1 MAKDLWRWGAVELAG
16 AIRSRAISSR
26 EAVESALAR
35 IDAVNPRINA
45 IVDLMAHEALA
56 AADKADA
63 AVKKGGPL
71 GALHGVPV
79 TLKINVDL
87 AGRPTTNGVAAFKD
101 KVPAE
106 ESPCVIQWRNAGA
119 IFVGRTNVPAFSTRY
134 FTDNALHGRTL
145 NPWDPTRTPGG
156 SSGGAAAAVA
166 TGMGALAHGN
176 DRAGSVR
183 YPSYACGVYGLR
195 PSLGRIATF
204 EPGVPET
211 LAITTQLANTQG
223 PLARSVRDLRL
234 GTAAMMGRDARDPWW
249 VPVPLKDEV
258 PPKGRVA
265 LCAGIPE
272 ANVDPAVADAV
283 KQAGRWLADAGYGV
297 EEAAPPHLH
306 EAGSLFFT
314 LVVSENAV
322 SKDDR
327 AGTTKAIEALG
338 DEPCKRARRSTVAA
352 IQALDYEG
360 YVSALARRAALLRRW
375 MVFFERYQLVLMPV
389 SWQRPFPVDEDQ
401 KGDAA
406 VAALL
411 RAQVPILACS
421 TLGLPGLACPATLA
435 DGVPVGV
442 QLVGPRYGEEM
453 LLAAAEAIEA
463 RTPVKTPIEPDGKI
477 NSNQGGAR

>member
-1 MAKDLWRWGAVELAG
+1 MRDLWRWGAAELAH
-16 AIRSRAISSR
+16 AIRAREISSR
-26 EAVESALAR
+26 EAVESCLAR
-35 IDAVNPRINA
+35 IGSVNPRVNA
-45 IVDLMAHEALA
+45 IVDLMADEALK

-63 AVKKGGPL
+63 AVKKGAELGP
-71 GALHGVPV
+71 LHGVPV

-87 AGRPTTNGVAAFKD
+87 AGRPTTNGVVAFKN
-101 KVPAE
+101 KIPEA
-106 ESPCVIQWRNAGA
+106 ESPPVILWRKAGS

-134 FTDNALHGRTL
+134 FTDCELHGRTL
-145 NPWDPTRTPGG
+145 NPWDAKRTPGG

-176 DRAGSVR
+176 DRAGSIR

-195 PSLGRIATF
+195 PSLGRIPTF

-211 LAITTQLANTQG
+211 LAIATQLANTQG

-234 GTAAMMGRDARDPWW
+234 GTVAMTGRDARDPWW
-249 VPVPLKDEV
+249 VPVPLRDEA
-258 PPKGRVA
+258 PAKGRVA
-265 LCAGIPE
+265 LCSGIPE
-272 ANVDPAVADAV
+272 ADIDPAVSAAV
-283 KQAGRWLADAGYGV
+283 KQVGKWLADAGYEV

-322 SKDDR
+322 STDDR
-327 AGTTKAIEALG
+327 AGTTKAIEAFG
-338 DEPCKRARRSTVAA
+338 DEACKRARRSMVAS
-352 IQALDYEG
+352 IRPLDYEG

-375 MVFFERYQLVLMPV
+375 MAFFERYQFVVMPV

-406 VAALL
+406 MAALL
-411 RAQVPILACS
+411 RAQVPTLVCS

-453 LLAAAEAIEA
+453 LFAAAEAIEA
-463 RTPVKTPIEPDGKI
+463 RTAVQTPIDP
-477 NSNQGGAR
+477 RR

>member
-1 MAKDLWRWGAVELAG
+1 MKDLWRWGAVKLARG
-16 AIRSRAISSR
+16 IRAREISSR
-26 EAVESALAR
+26 EAVESCLAR
-35 IDAVNPRINA
+35 IDAINPRINA
-45 IVDLMAHEALA
+45 IVDLMAGEALQ

-63 AVKKGGPL
+63 ALKKGCAL
-71 GALHGVPV
+71 GVLHGVPV
-79 TLKINVDL
+79 TLKINVDV
-87 AGRPTTNGVAAFKD
+87 AGRPTTNGVVAFKD
-101 KVPAE
+101 KVPGE

-134 FTDNALHGRTL
+134 FTDNTLHGRTL
-145 NPWDPTRTPGG
+145 NPWDPKRTPGG

-176 DRAGSVR
+176 DRAGSIR

-211 LAITTQLANTQG
+211 LAIATQLANTQG
-223 PLARSVRDLRL
+223 PLARSVQDLRL

-249 VPVPLKDEV
+249 VPVPLSDAA
-258 PPKGRVA
+258 PRPGRVA
-265 LCAGIPE
+265 ICSGIPE
-272 ANVDPAVADAV
+272 ADVDPAVAAAV
-283 KQAGRWLADAGYGV
+283 KQAGKWLAEAGYEV
-297 EEAAPPHLH
+297 EEVAPPHLH

-314 LVVSENAV
+314 MVVSENAV
-322 SKDDR
+322 STDDR

-338 DEPCKRARRSTVAA
+338 DEACKQARRSMVAS
-352 IQALDYEG
+352 IKPLDYEG

-375 MVFFERYQLVLMPV
+375 MVFFERYQFVVLPV

-401 KGDAA
+401 KGDLAM
-406 VAALL
+406 AALL
-411 RAQVPILACS
+411 RAQVPTLACS
-421 TLGLPGLACPATLA
+421 ALGLPGLACPATLA

-453 LLAAAEAIEA
+453 LFAAAEAIEA
-463 RTPVKTPIEPDGKI
+463 RTPVKTPIEPGL
-477 NSNQGGAR
+477 

>member
-1 MAKDLWRWGAVELAG
+1 MVNELWRWGAVELAR
-16 AIRSRAISSR
+16 AIRAREISSR
-26 EAVESALAR
+26 EAVESCLAR
-35 IDAVNPRINA
+35 VEAVNPRINA
-45 IVDLMAHEALA
+45 IVDLMADEARA
-56 AADKADA
+56 AADAADA
-63 AVKKGGPL
+63 AVAKGGEL
-71 GALHGVPV
+71 GPLHGVPV
-79 TLKINVDL
+79 TLKINVDF
-87 AGRPTTNGVAAFKD
+87 AGRPTTNGVTAFKD

-106 ESPCVIQWRNAGA
+106 ESPPVIQWRKAGA

-134 FTDNALHGRTL
+134 FTDCALHGRTL
-145 NPWDPTRTPGG
+145 NPWDAKRTPGG

-176 DRAGSVR
+176 DRAGSIR

-249 VPVPLKDEV
+249 VPVPLKDEI
-258 PPKGRVA
+258 PSKGRVA
-265 LCAGIPE
+265 LCSGIPE
-272 ANVDPAVADAV
+272 AEVDPAVAAAV
-283 KQAGRWLADAGYGV
+283 KQAGKWLADAGYEV
-297 EEAAPPHLH
+297 EEAAPPQLH
-306 EAGSLFFT
+306 EAGSLFFA

-338 DEPCKRARRSTVAA
+338 DEPCKRARRSTVAS
-352 IQALDYEG
+352 IPALDYEG
-360 YVSALARRAALLRRW
+360 YVAALARRAALLRRW
-375 MVFFERYQLVLMPV
+375 MAFFGRYQLVVMPV

-406 VAALL
+406 MAALL
-411 RAQVPILACS
+411 RAQVPVLACS
-421 TLGLPGLACPATLA
+421 TLGLPGLALPATLA
-435 DGVPVGV
+435 GGVPVGV
-442 QLVGPRYGEEM
+442 QLVGPRYGEEI
-453 LLAAAEAIEA
+453 LFAAAGEIEA
-463 RTPVKTPIEPDGKI
+463 RTAVKTPIDP
-477 NSNQGGAR
+477 RL

>member
-1 MAKDLWRWGAVELAG
+1 VKELWRWGAVELAR
-16 AIRSRAISSR
+16 AIRAREVSSR
-26 EAVESALAR
+26 EAVQSCLAR

-45 IVDLMAHEALA
+45 IVDRMADEALV
-56 AADKADA
+56 AADRADA
-63 AVKKGGPL
+63 AVRQGGEL
-71 GALHGVPV
+71 GLLHGVPV
-79 TLKINVDL
+79 TLKINVDV
-87 AGRPTTNGVAAFKD
+87 AGRPTTNGVVAFKD
-101 KVPAE
+101 KIPDA
-106 ESPCVIQWRNAGA
+106 ESPPVIQWRSAGA

-134 FTDNALHGRTL
+134 FTDNDLHGRTL
-145 NPWDPTRTPGG
+145 NPWDPKRTPGG

-176 DRAGSVR
+176 DRAGSIR

-195 PSLGRIATF
+195 PTLGRIATF

-234 GTAAMMGRDARDPWW
+234 GTVAMMGRDARDPWW
-249 VPVPLKDEV
+249 VPAPLRDEA
-258 PPKGRVA
+258 PRAGRVA
-265 LCAGIPE
+265 MCSGIAG
-272 ANVDPAVADAV
+272 ADVDPAVAAAV
-283 KQAGRWLADAGYGV
+283 RQAGTWLADAGYEV
-297 EEAAPPHLH
+297 EAAAPPDLH

-322 SKDDR
+322 SRDDR

-338 DEPCKRARRSTVAA
+338 DEPCRRARRSMVAS
-352 IQALDYEG
+352 IRPLDYEG

-375 MVFFERYQLVLMPV
+375 MVFFERYQFVVLPV

-406 VAALL
+406 MAALL

-453 LLAAAEAIEA
+453 LFAAAGEIEA
-463 RTPVKTPIEPDGKI
+463 RSAVKTPIDPHP
-477 NSNQGGAR
+477 

>member
-1 MAKDLWRWGAVELAG
+1 
-16 AIRSRAISSR
+16 
-26 EAVESALAR
+26 
-35 IDAVNPRINA
+35 
-45 IVDLMAHEALA
+45 
-56 AADKADA
+56 
-63 AVKKGGPL
+63 
-71 GALHGVPV
+71 
-79 TLKINVDL
+79 
-87 AGRPTTNGVAAFKD
+87 
-101 KVPAE
+101 
-106 ESPCVIQWRNAGA
+106 
-119 IFVGRTNVPAFSTRY
+119 
-134 FTDNALHGRTL
+134 
-145 NPWDPTRTPGG
+145 
-156 SSGGAAAAVA
+156 
-166 TGMGALAHGN
+166 
-176 DRAGSVR
+176 
-183 YPSYACGVYGLR
+183 LR

-211 LAITTQLANTQG
+211 LAIATQLANTQG

-234 GTAAMMGRDARDPWW
+234 GAVAMMGRDARDPWW
-249 VPVPLKDEV
+249 VPVPLQDET

-265 LCAGIPE
+265 MCAGIPE
-272 ANVDPAVADAV
+272 AQVDPAVAAAV
-283 KQAGRWLADAGYGV
+283 KQAGKWLADAGYEV

-314 LVVSENAV
+314 MVVSENAV

-352 IQALDYEG
+352 IRALDYEG

-375 MVFFERYQLVLMPV
+375 MVFFERYQLVLMPI

-401 KGDAA
+401 KGDAP

-421 TLGLPGLACPATLA
+421 TLGLPGLACPATLV

-453 LLAAAEAIEA
+453 LFAAAEAIEA
-463 RTPVKTPIEPDGKI
+463 RTPVKTPIEPG
-477 NSNQGGAR
+477 R

>member
-1 MAKDLWRWGAVELAG
+1 MNELWRWEATELAR
-16 AIRSRAISSR
+16 AIRAREISSR
-26 EAVESALAR
+26 EAVESCLAR
-35 IDAVNPRINA
+35 IEAVNPRVNA
-45 IVDLMAHEALA
+45 IVDLMADEALQ

-63 AVKKGGPL
+63 SVNKDGL
-71 GALHGVPV
+71 LHGVPV
-79 TLKINVDL
+79 TLKINVDV
-87 AGRPTTNGVAAFKD
+87 AGRPTTNGVVAFKD
-101 KVPAE
+101 KVPEA
-106 ESPCVIQWRNAGA
+106 ESPPVILWRKAGA

-145 NPWDPTRTPGG
+145 NPWDPKRTPGG

-176 DRAGSVR
+176 DRAGSIR

-249 VPVPLKDEV
+249 VPTILDEYV

-265 LCAGIPE
+265 LCAGIAE
-272 ANVDPAVADAV
+272 AEVDPAVAAAV
-283 KQAGRWLADAGYGV
+283 RQAGKWLADAGYEV

-322 SKDDR
+322 STDDR

-338 DEPCKRARRSTVAA
+338 DEACKRARRSTVAS
-352 IQALDYEG
+352 IKPLDYEG

-389 SWQRPFPVDEDQ
+389 SWQRPFPADEDQ

-406 VAALL
+406 MAALL
-411 RAQVPILACS
+411 RAQVPVLACS
-421 TLGLPGLACPATLA
+421 TLGLPGLACPATLV

-442 QLVGPRYGEEM
+442 QLVGPRFGEEM
-453 LLAAAEAIEA
+453 LFAAAEAIEA
-463 RTPVKTPIEPDGKI
+463 RTAVKTPIEP
-477 NSNQGGAR
+477 RR

>member
-1 MAKDLWRWGAVELAG
+1 MTNRGELWQWGAVELAG
-16 AIRSRAISSR
+16 AIRARDISAR
-26 EAVESALAR
+26 EAVESCLAR
-35 IDAVNPRINA
+35 IEAVNPRINA
-45 IVDLMAHEALA
+45 VVDLMAEEALQ
-56 AADKADA
+56 AADRADDAVRKGA
-63 AVKKGGPL
+63 ALGP
-71 GALHGVPV
+71 LHGVPV
-79 TLKINVDL
+79 TLKINVDV

-101 KVPAE
+101 KIASA
-106 ESPCVIQWRNAGA
+106 ESPPVIQWRNAGA

-145 NPWDPTRTPGG
+145 NPWDPKRTPGG

-176 DRAGSVR
+176 DRAGSIR

-211 LAITTQLANTQG
+211 LAIATQLANTQG
-223 PLARSVRDLRL
+223 PLARSIRDLRL
-234 GTAAMMGRDARDPWW
+234 GTAAMMERDARDPWW
-249 VPVPLKDEV
+249 APVPLRDEA
-258 PPKGRVA
+258 PPAGRVA
-265 LCAGIPE
+265 LCAAIPD
-272 ANVDPAVADAV
+272 ARVDAAVAAAV
-283 KQAGRWLADAGYGV
+283 RQAGKWLEDAGYEV

-338 DEPCKRARRSTVAA
+338 DEAAKRARRSTVAV
-352 IQALDYEG
+352 IPALDYEG
-360 YVSALARRAALLRRW
+360 YVAALARRAALLRQW
-375 MVFFERYQLVLMPV
+375 MLFFERYQLLLLPI

-406 VAALL
+406 MARLL
-411 RAQVPILACS
+411 EAQVPILAAS
-421 TLGLPGLACPATLA
+421 ALGLPGLAVPATLA

-442 QLVGPRYGEEM
+442 QLISGRFREE
-453 LLAAAEAIEA
+453 LLFAAGAAIETRSA
-463 RTPVKTPIEPDGKI
+463 VKTPIDP
-477 NSNQGGAR
+477 RV

>member
-1 MAKDLWRWGAVELAG
+1 MAAKDLWRWGAVELAR
-16 AIRSRAISSR
+16 AIRAREISSR
-26 EAVESALAR
+26 EAVESCLAR
-35 IDAVNPRINA
+35 VEAINPRLNA
-45 IVDLMAHEALA
+45 IVDLMADEALK
-56 AADKADA
+56 AADMADA
-63 AVKKGGPL
+63 AKNRDGL
-71 GALHGVPV
+71 LHGVPV
-79 TLKINVDL
+79 TLKINVDV
-87 AGRPTTNGVAAFKD
+87 AGRPTTNGVMAFKD
-101 KVPAE
+101 KIPTE

-145 NPWDPTRTPGG
+145 NPWDPKRTPGG

-166 TGMGALAHGN
+166 TGMGAIAHGN

-211 LAITTQLANTQG
+211 LAIATQLANTQG

-234 GTAAMMGRDARDPWW
+234 GTVAMMGRDARDPWW
-249 VPVPLKDEV
+249 VPVPLRDER

-265 LCAGIPE
+265 MCAGIPE
-272 ANVDPAVADAV
+272 ADVHPAVAGAV
-283 KQAGRWLADAGYGV
+283 KQAGKWLADAGYEV
-297 EEAAPPHLH
+297 EEVAPPHLH

-314 LVVSENAV
+314 MVVSENAV
-322 SKDDR
+322 STDDR

-338 DEPCKRARRSTVAA
+338 DEACKRARRSTVASVKP
-352 IQALDYEG
+352 LDYEG
-360 YVSALARRAALLRRW
+360 YVAALARRAAILRRW
-375 MVFFERYQLVLMPV
+375 MVFFERYQFVLMPV
-389 SWQRPFPVDEDQ
+389 SWQRPFPADEDQ
-401 KGDAA
+401 KGDAP

-442 QLVGPRYGEEM
+442 QLVGPRYGEE
-453 LLAAAEAIEA
+453 LLFAAAEAIEA
-463 RTPVKTPIEPDGKI
+463 RTPVKTPIEP
-477 NSNQGGAR
+477 RL

>member
-1 MAKDLWRWGAVELAG
+1 MKDLWRWGAADLAR
-16 AIRSRAISSR
+16 AIRAREVSSR
-26 EAVESALAR
+26 EAVESCLAR
-35 IDAVNPRINA
+35 IAAVNPRVNA
-45 IVDLMAHEALA
+45 IVDLMVDEALA

-63 AVKKGGPL
+63 AVKTGADL

-79 TLKINVDL
+79 TLKINVDM
-87 AGRPTTNGVAAFKD
+87 AGRPTTNGVVAFKN
-101 KVPAE
+101 KIPEA
-106 ESPCVIQWRNAGA
+106 ESPPVILWRKAGA
-119 IFVGRTNVPAFSTRY
+119 IFIGRTNVPAFSTRY
-134 FTDNALHGRTL
+134 FTDCELHGRTL
-145 NPWDPTRTPGG
+145 NPWDPRRTPGG

-176 DRAGSVR
+176 DRAGSIR

-195 PSLGRIATF
+195 PSLGRVPTF

-211 LAITTQLANTQG
+211 LAVATQLANTQG

-234 GTAAMMGRDARDPWW
+234 GTLAMMGRDARDPWW
-249 VPVPLKDEV
+249 VPVPLRDEA
-258 PPKGRVA
+258 PAKGRVA

-272 ANVDPAVADAV
+272 AEVDPAVAAAV
-283 KQAGRWLADAGYGV
+283 RQAGKWLAEAGYAV
-297 EEAAPPHLH
+297 EEAPPPHLH

-338 DEPCKRARRSTVAA
+338 DEACKRARRSMVAA
-352 IQALDYEG
+352 IQPLDYEG

-375 MVFFERYQLVLMPV
+375 MVFFERYQFAVLPV
-389 SWQRPFPVDEDQ
+389 SWQRPFAVDEDQ

-406 VAALL
+406 MAALL
-411 RAQVPILACS
+411 RAQVPTLACS

-442 QLVGPRYGEEM
+442 QLVGPRYGEE
-453 LLAAAEAIEA
+453 LLFAGAQAIEA
-463 RTPVKTPIEPDGKI
+463 RTAVKTPIDPRD
-477 NSNQGGAR
+477 

>member
-1 MAKDLWRWGAVELAG
+1 MAVKDLWRWGAVELAR
-16 AIRSRAISSR
+16 AIRAREISSR
-26 EAVESALAR
+26 EADESCLAR
-35 IDAVNPRINA
+35 IEAVNPRINA
-45 IVDLMAHEALA
+45 IVDLMADEALK

-63 AVKKGGPL
+63 AKERDGV
-71 GALHGVPV
+71 LHGVPV
-79 TLKINVDL
+79 TLKINVDV
-87 AGRPTTNGVAAFKD
+87 AGRPTTNGVVAFKD
-101 KVPAE
+101 KVPRE

-134 FTDNALHGRTL
+134 FTDNELHGRTL
-145 NPWDPTRTPGG
+145 NPWDPKRTPGG

-166 TGMGALAHGN
+166 TGMGAIAHGN
-176 DRAGSVR
+176 DRAGSIR

-211 LAITTQLANTQG
+211 LAIATQLANTQG

-234 GTAAMMGRDARDPWW
+234 GAAAMMGRDARDPWW
-249 VPVPLKDEV
+249 VPVPLRNET

-265 LCAGIPE
+265 LCSGIPE
-272 ANVDPAVADAV
+272 ADVDPAVAAAV
-283 KQAGRWLADAGYGV
+283 KQAGKWLAEAGYEV

-314 LVVSENAV
+314 MVVSENAV
-322 SKDDR
+322 STDDR

-338 DEPCKRARRSTVAA
+338 DEPCKRARRSTVAN
-352 IQALDYEG
+352 IKPLDYEG
-360 YVSALARRAALLRRW
+360 YVAALARRAALLRRW

-389 SWQRPFPVDEDQ
+389 SWQRPFPADEDQ
-401 KGDAA
+401 KGDEA
-406 VAALL
+406 VGRLL

-421 TLGLPGLACPATLA
+421 TLGLPGLACPATLV
-435 DGVPVGV
+435 DNLPVGV

-453 LLAAAEAIEA
+453 LFAAAEAIEA
-463 RTPVKTPIEPDGKI
+463 RTPVKTPIEP
-477 NSNQGGAR
+477 RL

>member
-1 MAKDLWRWGAVELAG
+1 MANDLWRWAAADLTR
-16 AIRSRAISSR
+16 AIRAREISSR
-26 EAVESALAR
+26 EAVESCLAR
-35 IDAVNPRINA
+35 VEAVNPRINA
-45 IVDLMAHEALA
+45 IVDLMADEAL
-56 AADKADA
+56 DA
-63 AVKKGGPL
+63 AQRADVAVRSGGEL

-79 TLKINVDL
+79 TLKINVDV
-87 AGRPTTNGVAAFKD
+87 AGRPTTNGVVAFKD
-101 KVPAE
+101 KIPTE
-106 ESPCVIQWRNAGA
+106 ESPPVIQWRRAGA
-119 IFVGRTNVPAFSTRY
+119 VFLGRTNVPAFSTRY
-134 FTDNALHGRTL
+134 FTDCELHGRTL
-145 NPWDPTRTPGG
+145 NPWDPKRTPGG

-176 DRAGSVR
+176 DRAGSIR

-195 PSLGRIATF
+195 PTLGRIATF

-234 GTAAMMGRDARDPWW
+234 GTVAMMGRDARDPWW
-249 VPVPLKDEV
+249 VPVPLRDEV
-258 PPKGRVA
+258 PARGTVA

-272 ANVDPAVADAV
+272 ADVDPAVAAAV
-283 KQAGRWLADAGYGV
+283 KQAGRWLADAGYEV
-297 EEAAPPHLH
+297 EEVAPPHLH

-352 IQALDYEG
+352 IPPLDYEG
-360 YVSALARRAALLRRW
+360 YVSAIARRAALLRRW
-375 MVFFERYQLVLMPV
+375 MVFFERYQLVVLPV

-401 KGDAA
+401 MGDAA
-406 VAALL
+406 MAGLL

-435 DGVPVGV
+435 DGVPVGI
-442 QLVGPRYGEEM
+442 QLVGPRYGEEI
-453 LLAAAEAIEA
+453 LFAAAAEIER
-463 RTPVKTPIEPDGKI
+463 RTAVKTPIDPHL
-477 NSNQGGAR
+477 

>member
-1 MAKDLWRWGAVELAG
+1 MVAVNDSWRWGAVELAR
-16 AIRSRAISSR
+16 AIRAREISSS
-26 EAVESALAR
+26 EAVQSCLAR

-45 IVDLMAHEALA
+45 IVDLMADEALETA
-56 AADKADA
+56 HRADA
-63 AVKKGGPL
+63 LVKQGGEL
-71 GALHGVPV
+71 GTLHGVPV
-79 TLKINVDL
+79 TLKINVDV
-87 AGRPTTNGVAAFKD
+87 AGRPTTNGVVAFKD
-101 KVPAE
+101 KIPDA
-106 ESPCVIQWRNAGA
+106 ESPPVIQWRKAGA
-119 IFVGRTNVPAFSTRY
+119 IFLGRTNVPAFSTRY

-145 NPWDPTRTPGG
+145 NPWDPKRTPGG

-176 DRAGSVR
+176 DRAGSIR

-195 PSLGRIATF
+195 PTLGRVATF

-234 GTAAMMGRDARDPWW
+234 GLAAMMERDPRDPWF
-249 VPVPLKDEV
+249 VPVPLRDSV
-258 PPKGRVA
+258 PRAGRVA
-265 LCAGIPE
+265 MCTGIPE
-272 ANVDPAVADAV
+272 AKVDPAVAAAV
-283 KQAGRWLADAGYGV
+283 KQVSRWLGDAGYEV
-297 EEAAPPHLH
+297 EEMAPPHLH

-338 DEPCKRARRSTVAA
+338 DEACKRARRSTVAS
-352 IQALDYEG
+352 IPALDYEG

-375 MVFFERYQLVLMPV
+375 MLFFERYQLVVLPI

-406 VAALL
+406 MAALL
-411 RAQVPILACS
+411 QAQVPILAAS
-421 TLGLPGLACPATLA
+421 TLGLPGLAVPATLA
-435 DGVPVGV
+435 DGLPVGV
-442 QLVGPRYGEEM
+442 QLVSGRYGEEI
-453 LLAAAEAIEA
+453 LFAAAEAIEA
-463 RTPVKTPIEPDGKI
+463 RSAVKTPIDP
-477 NSNQGGAR
+477 RP

>member
-1 MAKDLWRWGAVELAG
+1 MKDLWRWGAADLAR
-16 AIRSRAISSR
+16 AIRAREVSSR
-26 EAVESALAR
+26 EAVESCLAR
-35 IDAVNPRINA
+35 IAAVNPRVNA
-45 IVDLMAHEALA
+45 IVDLMADEALA

-63 AVKKGGPL
+63 AVKTGADL

-79 TLKINVDL
+79 TLKINVDM
-87 AGRPTTNGVAAFKD
+87 AGRPTTNGVVAFKN
-101 KVPAE
+101 KIAE
-106 ESPCVIQWRNAGA
+106 AESPPVILWRKAGA
-119 IFVGRTNVPAFSTRY
+119 IFIGRTNVPAFSTRY
-134 FTDNALHGRTL
+134 FTDCELHGRTL
-145 NPWDPTRTPGG
+145 NPWDPRRTPGG

-176 DRAGSVR
+176 DRAGSIR

-195 PSLGRIATF
+195 PSLGRVPTF

-211 LAITTQLANTQG
+211 LAVATQLANTQG

-234 GTAAMMGRDARDPWW
+234 GTLAMMGRDARDPWW
-249 VPVPLKDEV
+249 VPVPLRDEA
-258 PPKGRVA
+258 PAKGRVA

-272 ANVDPAVADAV
+272 AEVDPAVAAAV
-283 KQAGRWLADAGYGV
+283 RQAGKWLAESGYAV
-297 EEAAPPHLH
+297 EEAPPPHLH

-338 DEPCKRARRSTVAA
+338 DEACKRARRSMVAA
-352 IQALDYEG
+352 IQPLDYEG

-375 MVFFERYQLVLMPV
+375 MVFFERYQFAVLPV
-389 SWQRPFPVDEDQ
+389 SWQRPFAVDEDQ

-406 VAALL
+406 MAALL
-411 RAQVPILACS
+411 RAQVPTLACS

-442 QLVGPRYGEEM
+442 QLVGPRYGEE
-453 LLAAAEAIEA
+453 LLFAGAQAIEA
-463 RTPVKTPIEPDGKI
+463 RTAVKTPIDPRD
-477 NSNQGGAR
+477 

>member
-1 MAKDLWRWGAVELAG
+1 VKDLWRWGAVELARG
-16 AIRSRAISSR
+16 IRAREIASR
-26 EAVESALAR
+26 EAVASCLGR
-35 IDAVNPRINA
+35 IDAVNPRVNA
-45 IVDLMAHEALA
+45 IVDLMTDEALR
-56 AADKADA
+56 AADQADA
-63 AVKKGGPL
+63 AVKKGGAL

-79 TLKINVDL
+79 TLKINGDL
-87 AGRPTTNGVAAFKD
+87 AGRPTTNGVVAFKD
-101 KVPAE
+101 KVPSE

-145 NPWDPTRTPGG
+145 NPWDAKRTPGG

-176 DRAGSVR
+176 DRAGSIR

-211 LAITTQLANTQG
+211 LAIATQLANTQG

-234 GTAAMMGRDARDPWW
+234 GTVAMMGRDARDPWW
-249 VPVPLKDEV
+249 VPVPLSDMA
-258 PPKGRVA
+258 PRPGRVA
-265 LCAGIPE
+265 ICSAIAE
-272 ANVDPAVADAV
+272 ADVDPAVTAAV
-283 KQAGRWLADAGYGV
+283 QQTGKWLAHAGYEV

-322 SKDDR
+322 STDDR

-338 DEPCKRARRSTVAA
+338 DEPCKRARRSMVAA
-352 IQALDYEG
+352 IRPLDYEG

-375 MVFFERYQLVLMPV
+375 MVFFERYQFAVLPV

-406 VAALL
+406 MDALL
-411 RAQVPILACS
+411 RAQVPTLACS
-421 TLGLPGLACPATLA
+421 ALGLPGLACPATLA

-453 LLAAAEAIEA
+453 LFAGAEAIEA
-463 RTPVKTPIEPDGKI
+463 KTAVKTPIDP
-477 NSNQGGAR
+477 RL

>member
-1 MAKDLWRWGAVELAG
+1 MKDLWRWGAVELAR
-16 AIRSRAISSR
+16 AIRAREVSSR
-26 EAVESALAR
+26 EAVQSCLAR

-45 IVDLMAHEALA
+45 IVDLMADEALR
-56 AADKADA
+56 AADQADA
-63 AVKKGGPL
+63 AVKKGSDL
-71 GALHGVPV
+71 GSLHGVPV
-79 TLKINVDL
+79 TLKINVDI
-87 AGRPTTNGVAAFKD
+87 AGRPTTNGVVAFKD
-101 KVPAE
+101 KIPDA
-106 ESPCVIQWRNAGA
+106 ESPPVIQWRSAGA

-145 NPWDPTRTPGG
+145 NPWNAKRTPGG

-176 DRAGSVR
+176 DRAGSIR

-195 PSLGRIATF
+195 PTLGRIATF
-204 EPGVPET
+204 EPGVPES

-234 GTAAMMGRDARDPWW
+234 GTVAMMGRDARDPWW
-249 VPVPLKDEV
+249 VPVPLRNEIT
-258 PPKGRVA
+258 PKGKVA
-265 LCAGIPE
+265 LCTGIPE
-272 ANVDPAVADAV
+272 ADVDPAVAGAV
-283 KQAGRWLADAGYGV
+283 KQAGKWLADAGYEV
-297 EEAAPPHLH
+297 EEAAPPDLH

-322 SKDDR
+322 STDDR

-338 DEPCKRARRSTVAA
+338 DEPCRRARKSMVAS
-352 IQALDYEG
+352 IRPLDYEG
-360 YVSALARRAALLRRW
+360 YVSALARRAAILRRW
-375 MVFFERYQLVLMPV
+375 MLFFERYQFVVLPV
-389 SWQRPFPVDEDQ
+389 SWQRPFQIDEDQ

-406 VAALL
+406 MAALL
-411 RAQVPILACS
+411 RAQVPTLACS

-453 LLAAAEAIEA
+453 LFAAAEAIEA
-463 RTPVKTPIEPDGKI
+463 KTAVKTPIDP
-477 NSNQGGAR
+477 RL

>member
-1 MAKDLWRWGAVELAG
+1 MKDLWRWGAVELAR
-16 AIRSRAISSR
+16 AIRAREVSSR
-26 EAVESALAR
+26 EAVESCLAR
-35 IDAVNPRINA
+35 IQAVNPRINA
-45 IVDLMAHEALA
+45 IVDLMADDARA
-56 AADKADA
+56 AADAADA
-63 AVKKGGPL
+63 AVKKGSDLGP
-71 GALHGVPV
+71 LHGVPV
-79 TLKINVDL
+79 TLKINVDM
-87 AGRPTTNGVAAFKD
+87 AGRPTTNGVVAFKN
-101 KVPAE
+101 KVPQA
-106 ESPCVIQWRNAGA
+106 ESPPVILWRKAGA
-119 IFVGRTNVPAFSTRY
+119 VFVGRTNVPAFSTRY
-134 FTDNALHGRTL
+134 FTDCELHGRTL
-145 NPWDPTRTPGG
+145 NPWDAKRTPGG

-176 DRAGSVR
+176 DRAGSIR

-195 PSLGRIATF
+195 PSLGRIPTF

-234 GTAAMMGRDARDPWW
+234 GTVAMMGRDARDPWS

-265 LCAGIPE
+265 LCAGIAE
-272 ANVDPAVADAV
+272 ADVDPAVAAAA
-283 KQAGRWLADAGYGV
+283 KQAGQWLADAGYEV
-297 EEAAPPHLH
+297 EEVAPPHLH

-322 SKDDR
+322 STDDR

-338 DEPCKRARRSTVAA
+338 DEACKRARRSMVAS
-352 IQALDYEG
+352 IQPLGYEA

-375 MVFFERYQLVLMPV
+375 MVFFERYQFVVMPV

-401 KGDAA
+401 KGDVAM
-406 VAALL
+406 AALL
-411 RAQVPILACS
+411 RAQVPTLVCS
-421 TLGLPGLACPATLA
+421 TLGLPGLACPVTLA

-453 LLAAAEAIEA
+453 LFAGAEAIEA
-463 RTPVKTPIEPDGKI
+463 RTTVKTPIDP
-477 NSNQGGAR
+477 RL